1 MTTEPKIAERAA
13 SRAGRA
19 LRVKAKRHARTGTAP
34 DFESTVNASEAARAS
49 LRVEELAAA
58 AEVSIDTIRFY
69 QGRGLLAPP
78 RREGRIALYSEEHLK
93 QLQRIRALSHDGL
106 PLAIIKRMLDAPQ
119 GAPIAGLDAKLLP
132 ALVKES
138 VGKRLYSREEFLHE
152 AAIPSTLLDV
162 AQNADL
168 IQPIR
173 VDGEARYTEADLQM
187 LRAGRILVEAGLPLD
202 ELVTLARDHAHF
214 VEEVT
219 ERAVDLFDRYIR
231 RAHGTQPPAASAS
244 LPDVDHRAAP
254 ALQADTAFTQ
264 LDPTPRDAVQSAP
277 SPVATATAL
286 QKNATHAADSA
297 LDRFH
302 TLLPEITRLV
312 ALHFERTLIRR
323 ALQRF
328 ADAPESRD
336 LEAQLRT
343 LARGNTKE

>member
-13 SRAGRA
+13 GRA
-19 LRVKAKRHARTGTAP
+19 LRAQAKRHALTGTAP
-34 DFESTVNASEAARAS
+34 DFESTANASGPACAS

-58 AEVSIDTIRFY
+58 AAVSIDTIRFY

-93 QLQRIRALSHDGL
+93 QLHRIRALSHDGL

-138 VGKRLYSREEFLHE
+138 VGKRLYSREELLRE
-152 AAIPSTLLDV
+152 AAIPATLLDV

-187 LRAGRILVEAGLPLD
+187 LCAGRILVETGLPLG
-202 ELVTLARDHAHF
+202 ELVTLARDHAHS

-219 ERAVDLFDRYIR
+219 ERAVDLFDRHIR
-231 RAHGTQPPAASAS
+231 RAHDTQPPAASTI
-244 LPDVDHRAAP
+244 LPGVAHRAAP
-254 ALQADTAFTQ
+254 APRADTAFAQ
-264 LDPTPRDAVQSAP
+264 LDPIPRNATQ
-277 SPVATATAL
+277 PVPPPAAAATAL
-286 QKNATHAADSA
+286 QKNETQAADSA